1 MLGSGK
7 RYLFVGEGNF
17 SFTEAFLNRFGN
29 GFASSIT
36 ATELKTK
43 EQLNLETRERI
54 DRLQKLGVKI
64 ILGFDATNA
73 EQMKK
78 LDLPVHSIYWNM
90 PHNGKSYHTQSIPS
104 MLIRFLKA
112 CRGVQN
118 CGDEVRITIKQMNQ
132 RLQSSQR
139 PSSYSAF
146 SQGYEYDIVKATTVA
161 SYGLEKKK
169 PFVLDE
175 NCQFPG
181 YAFDVTNASA
191 QRKAHNAQTFV
202 FKKVEQIDGSGPSVY
217 NEETIQRVHSRLV
230 NKVDQ
235 VDCRRDGIT
244 YKRKFFNITT
254 DEASTIE
261 EKDEVPDSADEQDIV
276 DTQSR
281 LEPDL
286 AGFLQVYDPTD
297 EEKPYYQ
304 GMQDDSLHSKYYA
317 PSRSNVK
324 DKEPDSVE
332 IFARDL
338 DEFYHAE
345 QSNFPKQRLVEE
357 TGLMEHDK
365 QVAKK
370 KRRYLETKDDGDLV
384 ELVEEMALR
393 SAVEY
398 VTRKDKLGSW

>member
-1 MLGSGK
+1 MSLSSK

-17 SFTEAFLNRFGN
+17 SFTEAFLNRYGN
-29 GFASSIT
+29 RFASSIT

-43 EQLNLETRERI
+43 EQLSPATKARI

-73 EQMKK
+73 EQMKT
-78 LDLPVHSIYWNM
+78 LDLPIHSIYWNM
-90 PHNGKSYHTQSIPS
+90 PHNGKSYSKQGIPA

-118 CGDEVRITIKQMNQ
+118 CGDEACITIKQMNQ
-132 RLQSSQR
+132 RQQSSQR
-139 PSSYSAF
+139 PSSDSAV
-146 SQGYEYDIVKATTVA
+146 SQGYEYDIVKVSTVG

-169 PFVLDE
+169 PFILDE

-181 YAFDVTNASA
+181 YAFDVTNSSA

-217 NEETIQRVHSRLV
+217 NDESVRRVHGRLAH
-230 NKVDQ
+230 KVDQ

-254 DEASTIE
+254 DEVST
-261 EKDEVPDSADEQDIV
+261 EKDEVPDSADEQDVV
-276 DTQSR
+276 DAQSQG
-281 LEPDL
+281 EPDL
-286 AGFLQVYDPTD
+286 THFLQVYDPN
-297 EEKPYYQ
+297 ESEKPYYQ
-304 GMQDDSLHSKYYA
+304 GMQNDSLHKKYYA
-317 PSRSNVK
+317 PSKMDSK
-324 DKEPDSVE
+324 GSEPDSID
-332 IFARDL
+332 IFNRDL

-345 QSNFPKQRLVEE
+345 QSYFPKQRLVKE

-365 QVAKK
+365 EVANK
-370 KRRYLETKDDGDLV
+370 KRRYLKTKTDEDLV
-384 ELVEEMALR
+384 ELVEEMAER

-398 VTRKDKLGSW
+398 VTRKDELEHWF